1 MMETKTLITAEEL
14 YEMSSDSFRYELVKG
29 ELVEMGL
36 TGGMHGKVV
45 AKVTIRLGEYV
56 LAQKLGEVFASD
68 TGFVLTR
75 DPDTVRDADVA
86 FVSKERIPQGSLP
99 EGFVPFEPDLAV
111 EVVSPNDRWSDVQQK
126 LALYLNAGTKVVW
139 LVDIE
144 NKKVYIYR
152 SLTDLRIL
160 TEADTL
166 TGEDVL
172 PGFSCPVAEL
182 FA

>member
-1 MMETKTLITAEEL
+1 METKTLITAEEL

-36 TGGMHGKVV
+36 TGGMHGMVV
-45 AKVTIRLGEYV
+45 ANVTTVLSQFVRVQQLGR
-56 LAQKLGEVFASD
+56 VFAGD
-68 TGFVLTR
+68 TGFILTH
-75 DPDTVRDADVA
+75 DPDTVRGADVA
-86 FVSKERIPQGSLP
+86 FVRKERIPEGGLP

-111 EVVSPNDRWSDVQQK
+111 EVVSPNDRWIDVQQK
-126 LALYLNAGTKVVW
+126 LELYLNSGTKMVW
-139 LVDIE
+139 LIDIE
-144 NKKVYIYR
+144 RKRVHIYR